1 MFKLLKEKDVLMML
15 PEFSKVLKIYSV
27 LPISSCEAERSFSA
41 LKRLKT
47 YHLRSKM
54 GQNRLSSL
62 ALMHLERKI
71 VNSVLQE
78 DMSKLIDK
86 FARNKKRD
94 MYFF

>member
-1 MFKLLKEKDVLMML
+1 MFKLLQDNDVLMMM
-15 PEFSKVLKIYSV
+15 PEFSKVLKIYAV

-47 YHLRSKM
+47 YLRSNM

-62 ALMHLERKI
+62 ALIHIERNT
-71 VNSVLQE
+71 VNSVLKE
-78 DMSKLIDK
+78 DMNVMIDT

-94 MYFF
+94 SYFF

>member
-47 YHLRSKM
+47 YLRSKM

-78 DMSKLIDK
+78 DMSKLIDT

-94 MYFF
+94 SYFF

>member
-47 YHLRSKM
+47 YLRSKM

-62 ALMHLERKI
+62 ALMHLERNI

>member
-1 MFKLLKEKDVLMML
+1 ML

-47 YHLRSKM
+47 YLRSKM

-62 ALMHLERKI
+62 ALMHLERNI

>member
-1 MFKLLKEKDVLMML
+1 MM
-15 PEFSKVLKIYSV
+15 PELSKVLKIYSV

-47 YHLRSKM
+47 YLRSKM

-62 ALMHLERKI
+62 ALMHLERNI

>member
-1 MFKLLKEKDVLMML
+1 MFKLLKETDVLMMM
-15 PEFSKVLKIYSV
+15 PELSKVLKIYSV

-47 YHLRSKM
+47 YLRSKM

-62 ALMHLERKI
+62 ALMHLERNI

>member
-1 MFKLLKEKDVLMML
+1 MFKLLKEKDILMML

-47 YHLRSKM
+47 YLRSKM

-62 ALMHLERKI
+62 ALMHLERNI

>member
-1 MFKLLKEKDVLMML
+1 MFKLLKEKDVLMMM
-15 PEFSKVLKIYSV
+15 PELSKVLKIYSV

-47 YHLRSKM
+47 YLRSKM

-62 ALMHLERKI
+62 ALMHLERNI

>member
-47 YHLRSKM
+47 YLRSKM

-62 ALMHLERKI
+62 ALMHLERNI

-78 DMSKLIDK
+78 DMSKLIDT

-94 MYFF
+94 MFFF

>member
-47 YHLRSKM
+47 YLRSKM

-62 ALMHLERKI
+62 ALMHLERNI

-78 DMSKLIDK
+78 DMSKLIDT

-94 MYFF
+94 SYFF

>member
-47 YHLRSKM
+47 YLRSKM

-78 DMSKLIDK
+78 DMSKLIDT

>member
-1 MFKLLKEKDVLMML
+1 MFKLLKEKDVFMML

-47 YHLRSKM
+47 YLRSKM

-78 DMSKLIDK
+78 DMSKLIDT

-94 MYFF
+94 MFFF

>member
-1 MFKLLKEKDVLMML
+1 MFKLLKEKDVLMMM
-15 PEFSKVLKIYSV
+15 PELSKVLKIYSV

-47 YHLRSKM
+47 YLRSKM

-62 ALMHLERKI
+62 ALMHLERNI

-78 DMSKLIDK
+78 DMSKLIDT

-94 MYFF
+94 MFFF

>member
-47 YHLRSKM
+47 YLRSKM

-62 ALMHLERKI
+62 ALMHLERNI

-94 MYFF
+94 MFFF

>member
-1 MFKLLKEKDVLMML
+1 MFKLLKEKDVLMMM
-15 PEFSKVLKIYSV
+15 PELSKVLKIYSV

-47 YHLRSKM
+47 YLRSKM

-78 DMSKLIDK
+78 DMSKLIDT

>member
-1 MFKLLKEKDVLMML
+1 MFKLLKEKDVLMMV
-15 PEFSKVLKIYSV
+15 PEFSKVLKIYAV

-47 YHLRSKM
+47 YLRSNM

-62 ALMHLERKI
+62 ALMHIERNT
-71 VNSVLQE
+71 VNSVLKE
-78 DMSKLIDK
+78 DMNVMIDT

-94 MYFF
+94 SYFF

>member
-47 YHLRSKM
+47 YLRSKM

-78 DMSKLIDK
+78 DMSKLIDT

-94 MYFF
+94 SYFY

>member
-47 YHLRSKM
+47 YLRSKM

-78 DMSKLIDK
+78 DMSKLIDT

-94 MYFF
+94 MFFF

>member
-1 MFKLLKEKDVLMML
+1 MFQLLQDNDVLMMM
-15 PEFSKVLKIYSV
+15 PEFSKVLKIYAV

-47 YHLRSKM
+47 YLRSNM

-62 ALMHLERKI
+62 ALMHIERNT
-71 VNSVLQE
+71 VNSGLKE
-78 DMSKLIDK
+78 DMNVMIDT

-94 MYFF
+94 SYFF

>member
-47 YHLRSKM
+47 YLRSKM

-62 ALMHLERKI
+62 ALMHLERNV

>member
-27 LPISSCEAERSFSA
+27 LPISSCETERSFSA

-47 YHLRSKM
+47 YLRSKM

-62 ALMHLERKI
+62 ALMHLERNI

>member
-1 MFKLLKEKDVLMML
+1 MFKLLQDNDVLMMM
-15 PEFSKVLKIYSV
+15 PEFSKVLKIYAV

-47 YHLRSKM
+47 YLRSNM

-62 ALMHLERKI
+62 ALMHIERNT
-71 VNSVLQE
+71 VNSVLKE
-78 DMSKLIDK
+78 DMNVMIDT

-94 MYFF
+94 SYFF

>member
-1 MFKLLKEKDVLMML
+1 ML

-47 YHLRSKM
+47 YLRSKM

-78 DMSKLIDK
+78 DMSKLIDT

-94 MYFF
+94 MFFF